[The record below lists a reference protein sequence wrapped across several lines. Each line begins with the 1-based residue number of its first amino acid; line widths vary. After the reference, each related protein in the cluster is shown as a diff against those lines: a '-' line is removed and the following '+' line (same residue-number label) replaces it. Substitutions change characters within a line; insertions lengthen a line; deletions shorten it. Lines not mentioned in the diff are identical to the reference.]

1 MNWNRASS
9 ALVLA
14 AAMLAGA
21 SSLARADDPV
31 SLGTFDD
38 WESFSYQSGGAPV
51 CYIYS
56 TPKKSESAKKVK
68 RDPIYFLVTNFAGRK
83 IRGQISTIIGYPFKE
98 PSTVAVT
105 VDDAAFEL
113 YTNGDVA
120 WAAAPET
127 EAAIVKAMKTGKV
140 LSVVGTSWKGT
151 ETTDTYSLVGVGKA
165 MDKID
170 SACK

>member
-1 MNWNRASS
+1 MTKIKLGILFGAVLAFSS
-9 ALVLA
+9 AA
-14 AAMLAGA
+14 AL
-21 SSLARADDPV
+21 ADDPV

-38 WESFSYQSGGAPV
+38 WESFTYQASGAPV

-56 TPKKSESAKKVK
+56 VPKKSDAVKKVK
-68 RDPIYFLVTNFAGRK
+68 RDPIYFLVTHFSGRK
-83 IRGQISTIIGYPFKE
+83 IHNQISTIIGYPFKE
-98 PSTVAVT
+98 SSTVT
-105 VDDAAFEL
+105 VKVDETAFEL

-127 EAAIVKAMKTGKV
+127 EAQIVNAMKNGTS
-140 LSVVGTSWKGT
+140 LSVTGTSWKGT
-151 ETTDTYSLVGVGKA
+151 ETTDTYSLAGVSKA